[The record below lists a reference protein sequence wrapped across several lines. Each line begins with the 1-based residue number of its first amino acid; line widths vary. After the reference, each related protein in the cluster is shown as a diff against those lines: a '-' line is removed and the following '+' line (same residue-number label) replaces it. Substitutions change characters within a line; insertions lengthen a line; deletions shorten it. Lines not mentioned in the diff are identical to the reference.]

1 MNRLPTLAASAAAVL
16 ALGVVVAP
24 AATASCE
31 APSITVTP
39 TKAKP
44 GDQVTITG
52 AAFGTDCN
60 DTGNGDED
68 ATPEPVLGDPAAD
81 IDLVL
86 SADGTRSTLATVD
99 ADADYAFTQRVNLP
113 ADVTGPV
120 EIYATLAE
128 GYDTDPVTLT
138 IREGQTSIA
147 AAPSASTDVAR
158 PAVVQTDSPPKSKD
172 NGPALLLGGAGA
184 IALIA
189 AVLGIGRSR
198 RQGASRPAH
207 GA

>member
-1 MNRLPTLAASAAAVL
+1 MNRLPAFVASAAAVV

-24 AATASCE
+24 AATAACE
-31 APSITVTP
+31 APSITVSP

-68 ATPEPVLGDPAAD
+68 TTPEPVLGDPAAD

-99 ADADYAFTQRVNLP
+99 ADADYAFVQRVTLP
-113 ADVTGPV
+113 AHVTGPV

-138 IREGQTSIA
+138 IQEGQPPAST
-147 AAPSASTDVAR
+147 PSASTEVAR
-158 PAVVQTDSPPKSKD
+158 PAVVQTDSPPKSQD
-172 NGPALLLGGAGA
+172 NGPVLLLGGAGA

-189 AVLGIGRSR
+189 AGLGIGRSR
-198 RQGASRPAH
+198 KQGASRPAH
-207 GA
+207 

>member
-1 MNRLPTLAASAAAVL
+1 MPAPAASAAAVL

-24 AATASCE
+24 TAHADCA
-31 APSITVTP
+31 APSITVSP
-39 TKAKP
+39 TSAKP
-44 GDQVTITG
+44 GDRITIAG

-81 IDLVL
+81 INLVL

-99 ADADYAFTQRVNLP
+99 ADADYAFTQRVTLP
-113 ADVTGPV
+113 VDVTGPV

-138 IREGQTSIA
+138 IREGQTSTA
-147 AAPSASTDVAR
+147 AAPSASTEVAR
-158 PAVVQTDSPPKSKD
+158 PAVVQTDSPSRSKD
-172 NGPALLLGGAGA
+172 YGPVLLLGGAGA

-189 AVLGIGRSR
+189 AALGIGRSR
-198 RQGASRPAH
+198 RQGASSPAH
-207 GA
+207 

>member
-1 MNRLPTLAASAAAVL
+1 MNRLPAFAASAAAVV

-24 AATASCE
+24 AATAACE
-31 APSITVTP
+31 APSITVSP

-60 DTGNGDED
+60 DTGNGVED
-68 ATPEPVLGDPAAD
+68 TAPEPVLGDPAAD

-99 ADADYAFTQRVNLP
+99 ADADYAFTQRVTLP

-138 IREGQTSIA
+138 IQEGQPSTA
-147 AAPSASTDVAR
+147 TPSASSDVAR

-172 NGPALLLGGAGA
+172 NGPVLLLGGAGA
-184 IALIA
+184 IALTA
-189 AVLGIGRSR
+189 AALGIGCSRS
-198 RQGASRPAH
+198 QGASRPAH
-207 GA
+207 